1 MQYRKIIGIIKDTD
15 RGIDAVKVIFI
26 FPAYVHADNDKS
38 LLCKCLNF
46 SLSKKNVELLEYL
59 WPFELLF
66 HEVNDL
72 GKIVVIKKF
81 WKVRWR
87 NRVSNFIADFGKE
100 NELNSLK
107 KISKVW

>member
-1 MQYRKIIGIIKDTD
+1 MNLHIHICHIFPVSHDKILNKQKDMQYRKIIGIIKDTD

-59 WPFELLF
+59 
-66 HEVNDL
+66 
-72 GKIVVIKKF
+72 
-81 WKVRWR
+81 
-87 NRVSNFIADFGKE
+87 
-100 NELNSLK
+100 
-107 KISKVW
+107 